1 MGVLK
6 IGSIGHGQ
14 AIDPN
19 HILDLYKALNGE
31 SSNDIIIK
39 GRLEIKGPF
48 SVEGK
53 SFIYGNLNVSGDITG
68 SKLNI
73 TGDYVQIGERFIIK
87 NNAVFITGELNIKN
101 STVFGENLTISGS
114 VILPYLPQNQNSNI
128 FLSIDKETNVVTY
141 STGSIKDFEIE
152 KFKFRTHSGVI
163 NLHEIEDA
171 TSFKGKIKNLSV
183 DFTNSIESS
192 EISSRLD
199 TFPTWIK
206 HNNIQSLE
214 KWIDS
219 NVNEDIF
226 WIKIVV
232 KYKPFLAGMAEAIL
246 KYSI

>member
-39 GRLEIKGPF
+39 GGLEIKGPF

-53 SFIYGNLNVSGDITG
+53 SFIYGNFNVSGDITG

-73 TGDYVQIGERFIIK
+73 TGDYAQIGERFIIK
-87 NNAVFITGELNIKN
+87 NNAVFITGELNVKN
-101 STVFGENLTISGS
+101 STVFGENLTVSGS
-114 VILPYLPQNQNSNI
+114 VILPFLPQNQNSNI
-128 FLSIDKETNVVTY
+128 FLSIDKETKVVTY

-152 KFKFRTHSGVI
+152 KFKFKS
-163 NLHEIEDA
+163 NQDIEDA
-171 TSFKGKIKNLSV
+171 TSFKGKIKNLSF
-183 DFTNSIESS
+183 DFTNSIESN

-199 TFPTWIK
+199 KFPTWIK
-206 HNNIQSLE
+206 HNDIQSLE

-232 KYKPFLAGMAEAIL
+232 KYKPFLTGMAEAIL